1 MIPLQRG
8 RERRKFKD
16 LIQFMNLIEEAQC
29 VCKIKKKASM
39 LLPVQLRLQILRME
53 YLRWVERDDIIIFL
67 LNTGS
72 AGVKVTFTLKKQLCK

>member
-1 MIPLQRG
+1 MQ
-8 RERRKFKD
+8 
-16 LIQFMNLIEEAQC
+16 N
-29 VCKIKKKASM
+29 KKNPSM

-72 AGVKVTFTLKKQLCK
+72 AGVKVTFTLKNSFANEEEKKQNISDATLILFK